1 MGGTINIG
9 WWYMKGHM
17 LKIIFFMLD
26 GDGDDSFGLVCSN
39 SVKSTNYCD
48 PSTRMY
54 ILPHHDQDFYV
65 LIFSAESWMRKLVG
79 CLEIEGSNQ
88 LLN

>member
-1 MGGTINIG
+1 
-9 WWYMKGHM
+9 MKGHM

-65 LIFSAESWMRKLVG
+65 LIFSAES
-79 CLEIEGSNQ
+79 
-88 LLN
+88 